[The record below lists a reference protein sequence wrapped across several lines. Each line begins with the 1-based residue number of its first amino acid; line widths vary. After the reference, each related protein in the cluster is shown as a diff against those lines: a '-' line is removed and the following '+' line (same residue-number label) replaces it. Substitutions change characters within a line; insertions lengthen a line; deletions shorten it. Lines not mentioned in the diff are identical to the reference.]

1 MYVQQTTTEQDV
13 NIQTKDKNKQMYSNI
28 QETLKNLK

>member
-1 MYVQQTTTEQDV
+1 MYVRQTTTKQDV

-28 QETLKNLK
+28 QET

>member
-13 NIQTKDKNKQMYSNI
+13 NIQIVKDKNKQMYSNI
-28 QETLKNLK
+28 QET

>member
-1 MYVQQTTTEQDV
+1 MYVQQTDCKQDV

-28 QETLKNLK
+28 QET